1 MRFSIGVDLSNP
13 CILALPKARSGGQQ
27 HPSQI
32 HNYLW
37 SLGVFPEN
45 DVGRDVG
52 KLLEV
57 FGQMVIICVAEP
69 NRHREPVVVGVV
81 ALELYD
87 YGNSPASIKSNRS
100 RIRLILLRSKKLSE
114 NPVSIEKGIQ

>member
-69 NRHREPVVVGVV
+69 NRHRKPVNLWVFFFIIER
-81 ALELYD
+81 L
-87 YGNSPASIKSNRS
+87 IKSADAA
-100 RIRLILLRSKKLSE
+100 
-114 NPVSIEKGIQ
+114 V